1 MDPNVVTIAQDATVR
16 EAAELL
22 QRSPHSTLAVVDDR
36 GRLVGQFGT
45 QQLLRLALPE
55 FAHLA
60 ESLLSLP
67 PESEPDAEHL
77 LEVAARSL
85 LDVMGAPRAVTDQT
99 SILAA
104 MALMT
109 DDGTQAVFV
118 TSGDKPVGVVTRD
131 HVLAEV
137 VYPGIVL

>member
-1 MDPNVVTIAQDATVR
+1 M
-16 EAAELL
+16 
-22 QRSPHSTLAVVDDR
+22 
-36 GRLVGQFGT
+36 
-45 QQLLRLALPE
+45 
-55 FAHLA
+55 
-60 ESLLSLP
+60 SLP